1 MRSEGQVFHIVETS
15 WESISC
21 KHQGCLFAGLA
32 GFLLLNVQ
40 RDEEQT
46 GRATPEADRIVSEVL
61 AGNTQAFAG
70 LVRLYQETV
79 WRIAAA
85 LLRDRD
91 ATENLVQQVFVDA
104 YFHLDQYAPG
114 TDFGAWIRTVAR
126 NRLRKEL
133 RTAAREDRRLATYRA
148 RLAER
153 LRAEGTYHDDAA
165 DYMAALR
172 GCRESLP
179 DRDAVLIRMRYEKG
193 LSFETIAA
201 RQGQS
206 PEAVQRMISRI
217 RFRLRTCIENKLSTS
232 DHP

>member
-1 MRSEGQVFHIVETS
+1 MNVER
-15 WESISC
+15 EAE
-21 KHQGCLFAGLA
+21 H
-32 GFLLLNVQ
+32 
-40 RDEEQT
+40 T
-46 GRATPEADRIVSEVL
+46 GAATPEADRVVAEVL
-61 AGNTQAFAG
+61 AGNTQAFAD
-70 LVRLYQETV
+70 LVRLYQEVV

-133 RTAAREDRRLATYRA
+133 RTAGREDRRLATYRE

-153 LRAEGTYHDDAA
+153 LRAEAAGPRDDSDA
-165 DYMAALR
+165 YVAALR
-172 GCRESLP
+172 GCRELLAP
-179 DRDAVLIRMRYEKG
+179 RDAALVRMRYEKG
-193 LSFETIAA
+193 LSFEAIAKS
-201 RQGQS
+201 QGQT

-217 RFRLRTCIENKLSTS
+217 RFRLRECIQNKLNDT
-232 DHP
+232 

>member
-1 MRSEGQVFHIVETS
+1 MVIVESDDTS
-15 WESISC
+15 P
-21 KHQGCLFAGLA
+21 
-32 GFLLLNVQ
+32 
-40 RDEEQT
+40 
-46 GRATPEADRIVSEVL
+46 GRATPEADRIVVEVL
-61 AGNTQAFAG
+61 AGDTQAFTG
-70 LVRLYQETV
+70 LVRLYQEAV

-133 RTAAREDRRLATYRA
+133 RTAGREDRRLATYRE

-153 LRAEGTYHDDAA
+153 LKAEAAGARDDSEA
-165 DYMAALR
+165 YVAALR
-172 GCRESLP
+172 GCRQALAP
-179 DRDAVLIRMRYEKG
+179 RDAALVKLRYERG
-193 LSFETIAA
+193 LSFEEIAA
-201 RQGQS
+201 KQGQS

-217 RFRLRTCIENKLSTS
+217 RFRLRECIQHKLNDT
-232 DHP
+232 

>member
-1 MRSEGQVFHIVETS
+1 MIVASDEGQ
-15 WESISC
+15 
-21 KHQGCLFAGLA
+21 
-32 GFLLLNVQ
+32 
-40 RDEEQT
+40 T
-46 GRATPEADRIVSEVL
+46 GPATPEADRIVADVL
-61 AGNTQAFAG
+61 AGDTAAFVG
-70 LVRLYQETV
+70 LVRLYQEGV

-85 LLRDRD
+85 ILRDRD
-91 ATENLVQQVFVDA
+91 ATENIVQQVFVDA

-133 RTAAREDRRLATYRA
+133 RTAGREDRRLAVYRE

-153 LRAEGTYHDDAA
+153 LRAEAGAPRDDA
-165 DYMAALR
+165 DEYVAALR

-179 DRDAVLIRMRYEKG
+179 PRDALLVELRYEKG
-193 LSFETIAA
+193 LSFEAIAA

-217 RFRLRTCIENKLSTS
+217 RFRLR
-232 DHP
+232 

>member
-1 MRSEGQVFHIVETS
+1 MVNVE
-15 WESISC
+15 
-21 KHQGCLFAGLA
+21 
-32 GFLLLNVQ
+32 
-40 RDEEQT
+40 RDDLQP
-46 GRATPEADRIVSEVL
+46 GPATPEADRIVAEVL
-61 AGNTQAFAG
+61 AGDTQAFAG
-70 LVRLYQETV
+70 LVRLYQVTV

-104 YFHLDQYAPG
+104 YFHLDQYARG

-133 RTAAREDRRLATYRA
+133 RTAGREDRRLATYRE

-153 LRAEGTYHDDAA
+153 IKADADDARDDSDA
-165 DYMAALR
+165 YVAALR
-172 GCRESLP
+172 GCRQALP
-179 DRDAVLIRMRYEKG
+179 PRDAALVRMRYEKG
-193 LSFETIAA
+193 LSFEAIAE

-217 RFRLRTCIENKLSTS
+217 RFRLRDCIHHKLNET
-232 DHP
+232 

>member
-1 MRSEGQVFHIVETS
+1 MSAPVPSGVLVMNVERNDS
-15 WESISC
+15 
-21 KHQGCLFAGLA
+21 
-32 GFLLLNVQ
+32 
-40 RDEEQT
+40 QT
-46 GRATPEADRIVSEVL
+46 DPATPEADRIVAEVL
-61 AGNTQAFAG
+61 AGDTQAFAG

-104 YFHLDQYAPG
+104 YFHLDQYALD

-133 RTAAREDRRLATYRA
+133 RSAGREDRRLAGYRE

-153 LRAEGTYHDDAA
+153 LRAEAAGPQDAA
-165 DYMAALR
+165 DEYVAALR

-179 DRDAVLIRMRYEKG
+179 PRDAALIRMRYEKG
-193 LSFETIAA
+193 LSFDTIAQA
-201 RQGQS
+201 QGQS
-206 PEAVQRMISRI
+206 ADAVQRMLSRI
-217 RFRLRTCIENKLSTS
+217 RFRLRDCIRSKLNTT
-232 DHP
+232 